1 MDASLILLLVAL
13 IALNIQSY
21 YFGWVRPPK
30 VAAWLQQASFIVL
43 TFLLIPLLVYSLYS
57 QSQAES
63 RLEDYGIVPH
73 PAIKNAV
80 GIANGRGDNPIWL
93 FELEDNEPALDFYR
107 NLPESAPW
115 DLSDDLGIQLIFTQ
129 QSRTL
134 TIVQSGAPD
143 RSTLAYMVSSR

>member
-1 MDASLILLLVAL
+1 MDSSLILLLIAL

-30 VAAWLQQASFIVL
+30 VAAWLQQTSFIVL

-80 GIANGRGDNPIWL
+80 GIANGKGDNPIWL
-93 FELEDNEPALDFYR
+93 F
-107 NLPESAPW
+107 
-115 DLSDDLGIQLIFTQ
+115 
-129 QSRTL
+129 
-134 TIVQSGAPD
+134 
-143 RSTLAYMVSSR
+143 